1 MGWVG
6 CALDNAAPAD
16 ALLASFET
24 ARRLRD
30 DLEEQPLSA
39 DQRIEWMEKLTKAHS
54 TAEASVGAL
63 QQVDALILQL

>member
-1 MGWVG
+1 M
-6 CALDNAAPAD
+6 
-16 ALLASFET
+16 ASFET

-39 DQRIEWMEKLTKAHS
+39 DQRIEWMEKLTKANS